1 MQKMSSSDETLQRRH
16 KEDIQ
21 NVYKQSTK
29 EEFETFIRL
38 LKKYHQ
44 AEIVEDFTD
53 DIDNITF

>member
-1 MQKMSSSDETLQRRH
+1 MQKMSSDEALQRRH

-21 NVYKQSTK
+21 NVYKQTTEK
-29 EEFETFIRL
+29 EFETFIRL

-44 AEIVEDFTD
+44 AEIVEDFED

>member
-1 MQKMSSSDETLQRRH
+1 MSSSDEALQRRH

-21 NVYKQSTK
+21 NVYKQSTEK
-29 EEFETFIRL
+29 EFETFIRL